1 MKTLVPLL
9 FLFIST
15 FVQAQTNMAGRVY
28 YNSNVLSGKMNEV
41 KKDMNKELDKAKA
54 DAIKKAEENKKR
66 KLTDAEKAELDKKT
80 EEGLKMAEAI
90 FKGTKT
96 AVTVTFKDDKTVVM
110 KMDMKVD
117 DEGMKKAGIG
127 WAKRKMIHAACAI
140 AQKEKCK
147 YTVKGNMIIT
157 EEGKEKDTMLLSDDG
172 KYLSGKLDKE
182 TPFKLTRTK

>member
-1 MKTLVPLL
+1 MKTLVLLL

-140 AQKEKCK
+140 APSEKCK